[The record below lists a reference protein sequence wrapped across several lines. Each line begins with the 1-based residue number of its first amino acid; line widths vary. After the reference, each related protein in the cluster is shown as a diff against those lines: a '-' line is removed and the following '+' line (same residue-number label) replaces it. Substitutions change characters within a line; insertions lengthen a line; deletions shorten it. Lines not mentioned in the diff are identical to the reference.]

1 MKKKYLKSNKRV
13 LNRYAESVTNPTVQP
28 DGETE
33 MRVPVPSEENVEYS
47 KEWGEE
53 HEV

>member
-13 LNRYAESVTNPTVQP
+13 LNRYAESVTNPTV
-28 DGETE
+28 GETE
-33 MRVPVPSEENVEYS
+33 MRVPIPSEENVEYS